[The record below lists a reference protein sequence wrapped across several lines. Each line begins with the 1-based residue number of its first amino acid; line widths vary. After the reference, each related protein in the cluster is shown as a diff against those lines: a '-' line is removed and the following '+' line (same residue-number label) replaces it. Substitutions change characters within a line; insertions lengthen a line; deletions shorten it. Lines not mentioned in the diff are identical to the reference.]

1 VKAILQKIS
10 DSLKSGNVTLKTLFE
25 KLDANSSG
33 TVDREEFVYGLMAT
47 MNLETLKLQDYSML
61 FAALDLNNQ
70 GHLSLNQFGLFLE
83 GAKISKLQRMNELDA
98 SLVDEMRRE
107 AESLFKTFD

>member
-1 VKAILQKIS
+1 MKKAPAGKGPGGAPSLNLQQIREQYAGFNPKVKVILQKIS

-33 TVDREEFVYGLMAT
+33 TVDREEFVNGLMAT

-70 GHLSLNQFGLFLE
+70 GHLSLN
-83 GAKISKLQRMNELDA
+83 
-98 SLVDEMRRE
+98 
-107 AESLFKTFD
+107 

>member
-1 VKAILQKIS
+1 MKAILQKIS

-61 FAALDLNNQ
+61 FAALDLNN
-70 GHLSLNQFGLFLE
+70 
-83 GAKISKLQRMNELDA
+83 
-98 SLVDEMRRE
+98 
-107 AESLFKTFD
+107 